1 MIFSILIYDIEH
13 NRPQFSENY
22 VALLSTREALI
33 YLSILQ
39 KENIIIS
46 HGQFIKKLNSI

>member
-39 KENIIIS
+39 KENIIS
-46 HGQFIKKLNSI
+46 HGQFIKKLHSI